1 MRWLM
6 HWFSRPPASSE
17 QSLDATERA
26 MQKLTPWLEARTEA
40 VQRRAEM
47 SRAVQREIE
56 ARLRQLDDWGA
67 VWGKDAG
74 DGR

>member
-1 MRWLM
+1 
-6 HWFSRPPASSE
+6 
-17 QSLDATERA
+17 
-26 MQKLTPWLEARTEA
+26 LEARTEA

-47 SRAVQREIE
+47 SRAGQREIE